1 MGSAGPVPS
10 RPASGDQERNVRLGL
25 RANLGQFSILVLLN
39 AFVGAMVGLERTV
52 LPLVGT
58 QQFGLSSTT
67 AVLSFIASFGLS
79 KALINVAAGA
89 VADRVGRRRVLMVGW
104 LLGIP
109 VPVLIL
115 VAPSWGWVVA
125 ANLLL
130 GANQALCWSMTVNM
144 KIDLVGPARRG
155 LALGLNE
162 SAGYA
167 AVGLATLA
175 AAAAAAAYGL
185 RSGPFGLGIG
195 IPIVGLA
202 LTVLLVRDTSGHVAA
217 ETEQLGGP
225 QSPPPPRS
233 GLGNI
238 LAFVSWRDRDLF
250 ACSQAGLVNNL
261 NDGMAWGLFPIFLS
275 RAGLTL
281 GAIALITAAYPLSWG
296 VLQLGTGSLSD
307 RLGRKPLI
315 VAGMALQGVALLAMV
330 KVQGEG
336 LWLAAAIA
344 LGLGTALVY
353 PTLLA
358 AVSDVA
364 HPSWRASAVGVYRMW
379 RDLGYV
385 VGALAAGL
393 IADVAGIPAAI
404 TAVALVTLA
413 SALLTLLRLRETLP
427 THSGSASSA
436 SF

>member
-1 MGSAGPVPS
+1 M
-10 RPASGDQERNVRLGL
+10 
-25 RANLGQFSILVLLN
+25 RANIGQFSLLVLLN
-39 AFVGAMVGLERTV
+39 GFVGAMVGLERTV
-52 LPLVGT
+52 LPLVGIR
-58 QQFGLSSTT
+58 QFGLASAT
-67 AVLSFIASFGLS
+67 AVLSFIASFGFS
-79 KALINVAAGA
+79 KALLNFAAGA
-89 VADRVGRRRVLMVGW
+89 VADRVGRRRVLILGW
-104 LLGIP
+104 CLGVP
-109 VPVLIL
+109 VPFMIL
-115 VAPSWGWVVA
+115 LAPSWGWVVA

-144 KIDLVGPARRG
+144 KIDLVGPWRRG

-162 SAGYA
+162 SAGYV

-175 AAAAAAAYGL
+175 ATAAATSYGL
-185 RSGPFGLGIG
+185 RRGPFGLGIG

-202 LTVLLVRDTSGHVAA
+202 LTFLLVRDTSGHVAA

-225 QSPPPPRS
+225 QSPSPPRS
-233 GLGNI
+233 RLGNI
-238 LAFVSWRDRDLF
+238 FARVSWRDRDLF

-281 GAIALITAAYPLSWG
+281 GTIALITAAYPLSWG

-315 VAGMALQGVALLAMV
+315 VAGMALQGVALLAIV

-364 HPSWRASAVGVYRMW
+364 HPSWRASAVGVYRLW

-393 IADVAGIPAAI
+393 IADLAGIPTAI
-404 TAVALVTLA
+404 VAVALVTLA
-413 SALLTLLRLRETLP
+413 SALITLLRLRETLP
-427 THSGSASSA
+427 TQPGTASRA
-436 SF
+436 RF